1 MMLTSLSLFFQPPE
15 GALLP
20 VGLSE
25 IPRTDTPPTN
35 RKSAVDHAPAAAPSK
50 QVTKQ
55 VDSMCAICFKQA
67 NRQGVEEKCLKC
79 NSCGREGV

>member
-1 MMLTSLSLFFQPPE
+1 M
-15 GALLP
+15 LP

-25 IPRTDTPPTN
+25 IPRRPTDTPPTN
-35 RKSAVDHAPAAAPSK
+35 KKSAVDHTPTAAPPK

-67 NRQGVEEKCLKC
+67 NR
-79 NSCGREGV
+79 

>member
-25 IPRTDTPPTN
+25 IPRRPTDTPPTN
-35 RKSAVDHAPAAAPSK
+35 KKSAVDHTPTAAPPK

-67 NRQGVEEKCLKC
+67 NR
-79 NSCGREGV
+79 